1 MWRDLP
7 EEKWFLLL
15 KEEIPCNSHIKRN
28 RRKKLQNEILYFGA
42 KSGKHTNQ
50 NSFVKANQTANSTD
64 CTSNL
69 TKWAKEQKRKPN
81 GIATHTLVWFSWY
94 ILRQTLQTWPFLY
107 RDVYLYFWRE
117 KRQVQS
123 SFSEITSIFFHS
135 GKRTRN

>member
-50 NSFVKANQTANSTD
+50 NSFVKANQTANSID
-64 CTSNL
+64 CRSNL
-69 TKWAKEQKRKPN
+69 TKGTKEQKRKPN

-123 SFSEITSIFFHS
+123 SFSEIISIFFS
-135 GKRTRN
+135 IWETNP